1 MDEKRLYRSV
11 VDRVIG
17 GVCAG
22 IGDYLNID
30 PVIIRIIF
38 VLLAIFGGGGVIIYI
53 VLWIVLPE
61 EYPNIYNASTNTYNT
76 MENEKQNTEN
86 QNTAGQ
92 PGGSPYGHG
101 QHHPKRKNS
110 GSLVGGIILI
120 AIGGMFLVDEFVYAV
135 SFGDLW
141 PIILVVIGIA
151 IIVNNYSGQ
160 KSQ

>member
-30 PVIIRIIF
+30 TVIIRIIF

-76 MENEKQNTEN
+76 MENEKQNQEN
-86 QNTAGQ
+86 QHQQDQT
-92 PGGSPYGHG
+92 GGSPYGHG
-101 QHHPKRKNS
+101 QNYPKRKHS
-110 GSLVGGIILI
+110 GSMVGGIILI
-120 AIGGMFLVDEFVYAV
+120 AIGAMFLVDEFVYAV